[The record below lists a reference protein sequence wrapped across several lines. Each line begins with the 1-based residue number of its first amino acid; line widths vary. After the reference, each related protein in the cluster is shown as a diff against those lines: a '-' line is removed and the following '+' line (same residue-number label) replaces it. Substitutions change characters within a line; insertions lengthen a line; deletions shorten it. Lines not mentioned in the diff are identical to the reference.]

1 MQETK
6 NSSWY
11 STVAGALFAFGGV
24 MELFQW
30 LRILRF
36 MSFSDYVQ
44 MLIWVASC
52 AVLAFALLTKRRDIF
67 LPVGFALA
75 GIACLFFL
83 NFRNVLLLL
92 GNWGMAF
99 LAVVFVTDYLPQL
112 REQVKKFW
120 FIPPAVVA
128 LATVL
133 SIGGVWFVAFLRL
146 LATCAGM
153 FLAAMWVA
161 YPEGLPQQ
169 TVSTSAETESSPATA
184 ASEIYCGLVKHI
196 LLLLFTCGIWLY
208 IWIYRVTGY
217 TNNVEGEEN
226 RNPTNKLLLCLFV
239 PFYVIYWM
247 YKTAQRLD
255 KMAAAKNIPSDL
267 STLCLILAIFVPII
281 PPILMQ
287 DKLNAIGDYQ
297 AKGMP
302 VCMIGDGINDAP
314 ALKKANVGVAMGGI
328 GSDIAVDAAD
338 IVLVD
343 DDVKELPH
351 LIALSKRMLT
361 TIKVNMSFSMILN
374 FIAIILA
381 MLGILNPV
389 FGALVHNAGSVLVII
404 NSAFLLKWKRRA
416 A

>member
-1 MQETK
+1 MQEPK
-6 NSSWY
+6 NSSCY
-11 STVAGALFAFGGV
+11 STVAGALFAFAGV
-24 MELFQW
+24 MQIVQW
-30 LRILRF
+30 SVFHFRLGIWPA
-36 MSFSDYVQ
+36 SYNVQ
-44 MLIWVASC
+44 MLIWVASY

-75 GIACLFFL
+75 GIACLFSL
-83 NFRNVLLLL
+83 KFRNVLLLL

-120 FIPPAVVA
+120 FIPPTVVA

-146 LATCAGM
+146 LVTCAGM

-169 TVSTSAETESSPATA
+169 TVSAPTETGSTTTTPAP
-184 ASEIYCGLVKHI
+184 EVYCGLVKHI

-217 TNNVEGEEN
+217 TNNVQGEEN

-287 DKLNAIGDYQ
+287 DKLNAIV
-297 AKGMP
+297 AP
-302 VCMIGDGINDAP
+302 TAAP
-314 ALKKANVGVAMGGI
+314 AAYAAPAAPVAPAPAPAAPT
-328 GSDIAVDAAD
+328 SVSEAAD
-338 IVLVD
+338 DLLKL
-343 DDVKELPH
+343 KEL
-351 LIALSKRMLT
+351 LDA
-361 TIKVNMSFSMILN
+361 
-374 FIAIILA
+374 
-381 MLGILNPV
+381 GILTQEE
-389 FGALVHNAGSVLVII
+389 FDAKKKQ
-404 NSAFLLKWKRRA
+404 LLGL
-416 A
+416 

>member
-24 MELFQW
+24 MQIVQW
-30 LRILRF
+30 GVFRF
-36 MSFSDYVQ
+36 GLGIAPASYNVQ
-44 MLIWVASC
+44 MLIWVASY

-75 GIACLFFL
+75 GIACLFHMSFT
-83 NFRNVLLLL
+83 NVLWLL

-133 SIGGVWFVAFLRL
+133 SIGGLWFVAFLRL
-146 LATCAGM
+146 LATCATCAGT

-169 TVSTSAETESSPATA
+169 TVSAPTETGSSPATA

-217 TNNVEGEEN
+217 TNNVQGEEN

-287 DKLNAIGDYQ
+287 EKLNAIV
-297 AKGMP
+297 AP
-302 VCMIGDGINDAP
+302 TAAP
-314 ALKKANVGVAMGGI
+314 AAYAAPAAPVAPAPAPAAPA
-328 GSDIAVDAAD
+328 SVSEAAD
-338 IVLVD
+338 DLLKL
-343 DDVKELPH
+343 KEL
-351 LIALSKRMLT
+351 LDA
-361 TIKVNMSFSMILN
+361 
-374 FIAIILA
+374 
-381 MLGILNPV
+381 GILTQEE
-389 FGALVHNAGSVLVII
+389 FDAKKKQ
-404 NSAFLLKWKRRA
+404 LLGL
-416 A
+416 

>member
-6 NSSWY
+6 NSSCY

-75 GIACLFFL
+75 GIACLFYLSFS
-83 NFRNVLLLL
+83 NVLLLL

-112 REQVKKFW
+112 REQMKKLW
-120 FIPPAVVA
+120 FIPPAVMA
-128 LATVL
+128 LATLL
-133 SIGGVWFVAFLRL
+133 SIDSVRFLFLVLVFLRML
-146 LATCAGM
+146 VICAGT
-153 FLAAMWVA
+153 FLAAMWIA

-169 TVSTSAETESSPATA
+169 TVSASAETGSTATTPAP
-184 ASEIYCGLVKHI
+184 EVYCGLVKHI

-287 DKLNAIGDYQ
+287 DKLNDIVTGR
-297 AKGMP
+297 
-302 VCMIGDGINDAP
+302 VAP
-314 ALKKANVGVAMGGI
+314 AAPVAAPAPAPAAA
-328 GSDIAVDAAD
+328 SASVSEAAD
-338 IVLVD
+338 DLLKL
-343 DDVKELPH
+343 KEL
-351 LIALSKRMLT
+351 LDA
-361 TIKVNMSFSMILN
+361 
-374 FIAIILA
+374 
-381 MLGILNPV
+381 GILTQEE
-389 FGALVHNAGSVLVII
+389 FDAKKKQ
-404 NSAFLLKWKRRA
+404 LLGL
-416 A
+416 

>member
-6 NSSWY
+6 NSSCY

-75 GIACLFFL
+75 GIACLFHMSFT
-83 NFRNVLLLL
+83 NVLWLL

-133 SIGGVWFVAFLRL
+133 SIGGLWFVAFLRL
-146 LATCAGM
+146 LATCATCAGT

-169 TVSTSAETESSPATA
+169 TVSAPTETGSSPATA

-217 TNNVEGEEN
+217 TNNVQGEED
-226 RNPTNKLLLCLFV
+226 RDPTNKLLLCLFV

-287 DKLNAIGDYQ
+287 EKLNAIVAPTAATAAY
-297 AKGMP
+297 A
-302 VCMIGDGINDAP
+302 AP
-314 ALKKANVGVAMGGI
+314 AAPVAPAPAPAAPA
-328 GSDIAVDAAD
+328 SVSEAAD
-338 IVLVD
+338 DLLKL
-343 DDVKELPH
+343 KEL
-351 LIALSKRMLT
+351 LDA
-361 TIKVNMSFSMILN
+361 
-374 FIAIILA
+374 
-381 MLGILNPV
+381 GILTQEE
-389 FGALVHNAGSVLVII
+389 FDAKKKQ
-404 NSAFLLKWKRRA
+404 LLGL
-416 A
+416 

>member
-11 STVAGALFAFGGV
+11 STAAGAIFALGGV
-24 MELFQW
+24 MQIVQW
-30 LRILRF
+30 SAFRF
-36 MSFSDYVQ
+36 RLGMWPAGYNVQ
-44 MLIWVASC
+44 MLIWVASY

-75 GIACLFFL
+75 GIACLFSL

-112 REQVKKFW
+112 REQMKKFW
-120 FIPPAVVA
+120 FIPPAVLA
-128 LATVL
+128 LATLL
-133 SIGGVWFVAFLRL
+133 SIGIWFLAFLRL
-146 LATCAGM
+146 FVTCDGA
-153 FLAAMWVA
+153 FLAAMWIA

-169 TVSTSAETESSPATA
+169 TVSASAETGGTTTTPAP
-184 ASEIYCGLVKHI
+184 EVYCGLVKHI

-217 TNNVEGEEN
+217 TNNVQGEEN

-287 DKLNAIGDYQ
+287 DKLNAIV
-297 AKGMP
+297 AP
-302 VCMIGDGINDAP
+302 TAAP
-314 ALKKANVGVAMGGI
+314 AAYAAPAAPVAPAPAPAAPA
-328 GSDIAVDAAD
+328 SVSEAAD
-338 IVLVD
+338 DLMKL
-343 DDVKELPH
+343 KEL
-351 LIALSKRMLT
+351 LDA
-361 TIKVNMSFSMILN
+361 
-374 FIAIILA
+374 
-381 MLGILNPV
+381 GILTQEE
-389 FGALVHNAGSVLVII
+389 FDAKKKQ
-404 NSAFLLKWKRRA
+404 LLGL
-416 A
+416 

>member
-11 STVAGALFAFGGV
+11 STAAGAIFALGGV
-24 MELFQW
+24 MQIVQW
-30 LRILRF
+30 SAFRF
-36 MSFSDYVQ
+36 RLGMWPAGYNVQ
-44 MLIWVASC
+44 MLIWVASY

-75 GIACLFFL
+75 GIACLFSL

-112 REQVKKFW
+112 REQMKKFW
-120 FIPPAVVA
+120 FIPPAVLA
-128 LATVL
+128 LATLL
-133 SIGGVWFVAFLRL
+133 SVGIWFLAFLRL
-146 LATCAGM
+146 FVTCEGA
-153 FLAAMWVA
+153 FLAAMWIA

-169 TVSTSAETESSPATA
+169 TVSASAETGGTTTTPAP
-184 ASEIYCGLVKHI
+184 EVYCGLVKHI

-217 TNNVEGEEN
+217 TNNVQGEEN

-287 DKLNAIGDYQ
+287 DKLNAIV
-297 AKGMP
+297 AP
-302 VCMIGDGINDAP
+302 TAAP
-314 ALKKANVGVAMGGI
+314 AAYAAPAAPVAPAPAPAAPA
-328 GSDIAVDAAD
+328 SVSEAAD
-338 IVLVD
+338 DLLKL
-343 DDVKELPH
+343 KEL
-351 LIALSKRMLT
+351 LDA
-361 TIKVNMSFSMILN
+361 
-374 FIAIILA
+374 
-381 MLGILNPV
+381 GILTQEE
-389 FGALVHNAGSVLVII
+389 FDAKKKQ
-404 NSAFLLKWKRRA
+404 LLGL
-416 A
+416 

>member
-11 STVAGALFAFGGV
+11 STVAGALFALGGV

-30 LRILRF
+30 LSVFRF
-36 MSFSDYVQ
+36 MSFGGHVQ
-44 MLIWVASC
+44 MLIWVASY

-75 GIACLFFL
+75 GIACLFYLSFS
-83 NFRNVLLLL
+83 NVLLLL

-112 REQVKKFW
+112 REQMKKLW
-120 FIPPAVVA
+120 FIPPAVMA
-128 LATVL
+128 LATLL
-133 SIGGVWFVAFLRL
+133 SIDSVRFLVLVFLRRL
-146 LATCAGM
+146 VICAGT

-169 TVSTSAETESSPATA
+169 TVGASAETGSTTA
-184 ASEIYCGLVKHI
+184 APAPEVYCGLVKHI

-217 TNNVEGEEN
+217 TNNVQGEED

-287 DKLNAIGDYQ
+287 DKLNDIVTGR
-297 AKGMP
+297 
-302 VCMIGDGINDAP
+302 VAP
-314 ALKKANVGVAMGGI
+314 AAPAAAPAPAPAAAPASV
-328 GSDIAVDAAD
+328 SEAAD
-338 IVLVD
+338 DLLKL
-343 DDVKELPH
+343 KEL
-351 LIALSKRMLT
+351 LDA
-361 TIKVNMSFSMILN
+361 
-374 FIAIILA
+374 
-381 MLGILNPV
+381 GILTQEE
-389 FGALVHNAGSVLVII
+389 FDAKKKQ
-404 NSAFLLKWKRRA
+404 LLGL
-416 A
+416 

>member
-6 NSSWY
+6 NSSCY

-146 LATCAGM
+146 LATCAGT

-169 TVSTSAETESSPATA
+169 TVSTSAETGSSPATA

-287 DKLNAIGDYQ
+287 DKLNDIVTGR
-297 AKGMP
+297 
-302 VCMIGDGINDAP
+302 VAP
-314 ALKKANVGVAMGGI
+314 AAPAAAPAPAPAAAPTSV
-328 GSDIAVDAAD
+328 SEAAD
-338 IVLVD
+338 DLLKL
-343 DDVKELPH
+343 KEL
-351 LIALSKRMLT
+351 LDA
-361 TIKVNMSFSMILN
+361 
-374 FIAIILA
+374 
-381 MLGILNPV
+381 GILTQEE
-389 FGALVHNAGSVLVII
+389 FDAKKKQ
-404 NSAFLLKWKRRA
+404 LLGL
-416 A
+416 

>member
-24 MELFQW
+24 MALFQW
-30 LRILRF
+30 LIFRF
-36 MSFSDYVQ
+36 MSFSGHVQ
-44 MLIWVASC
+44 MLIWVASY

-75 GIACLFFL
+75 GIACLFSL
-83 NFRNVLLLL
+83 DFRSVLLLL
-92 GNWGMAF
+92 GNWSMAF
-99 LAVVFVTDYLPQL
+99 LAVVFVTDFLPQL
-112 REQVKKFW
+112 REQMKKFW
-120 FIPPAVVA
+120 FIPPAVMA
-128 LATVL
+128 LATLL
-133 SIGGVWFVAFLRL
+133 SIGIWFLAFLRL
-146 LATCAGM
+146 LVTCAGM

-169 TVSTSAETESSPATA
+169 TVSASAETGSTTA
-184 ASEIYCGLVKHI
+184 APAPEVYCGLVKHI

-217 TNNVEGEEN
+217 TNNVQGEEN

-287 DKLNAIGDYQ
+287 DKLNAIV
-297 AKGMP
+297 AP
-302 VCMIGDGINDAP
+302 TAAP
-314 ALKKANVGVAMGGI
+314 AAPVAPAAPAAPAPAPAAPA
-328 GSDIAVDAAD
+328 SVSEAAD
-338 IVLVD
+338 DLLKL
-343 DDVKELPH
+343 KEL
-351 LIALSKRMLT
+351 LDA
-361 TIKVNMSFSMILN
+361 
-374 FIAIILA
+374 
-381 MLGILNPV
+381 GILTQEE
-389 FGALVHNAGSVLVII
+389 FDAKKKQ
-404 NSAFLLKWKRRA
+404 LLGL
-416 A
+416 

>member
-24 MELFQW
+24 LQIVQW
-30 LRILRF
+30 GVFRF
-36 MSFSDYVQ
+36 GLGIAPASYNVQ
-44 MLIWVASC
+44 MLIWVASY

-75 GIACLFFL
+75 GIACLFHMSFT
-83 NFRNVLLLL
+83 NVLLLL

-120 FIPPAVVA
+120 FIPPAVLA
-128 LATVL
+128 LATLL
-133 SIGGVWFVAFLRL
+133 SIGIWFLAFLRL
-146 LATCAGM
+146 LVTCAGA
-153 FLAAMWVA
+153 FLAAMWIA

-169 TVSTSAETESSPATA
+169 TVSASAETGGTTTTPAP
-184 ASEIYCGLVKHI
+184 EVYCGLVKHI

-217 TNNVEGEEN
+217 TNNVQGEEN

-287 DKLNAIGDYQ
+287 DKLNAIV
-297 AKGMP
+297 AP
-302 VCMIGDGINDAP
+302 TAAP
-314 ALKKANVGVAMGGI
+314 AAYAAPAPAPAAPTSV
-328 GSDIAVDAAD
+328 SEAAD
-338 IVLVD
+338 DLLKL
-343 DDVKELPH
+343 KEL
-351 LIALSKRMLT
+351 LDA
-361 TIKVNMSFSMILN
+361 
-374 FIAIILA
+374 
-381 MLGILNPV
+381 GILTQEE
-389 FGALVHNAGSVLVII
+389 FDAKKKQ
-404 NSAFLLKWKRRA
+404 LLGL
-416 A
+416 

>member
-11 STVAGALFAFGGV
+11 STAAGAIFALGGV
-24 MELFQW
+24 MQIVQW
-30 LRILRF
+30 SAFRF
-36 MSFSDYVQ
+36 RLGMWPAGYNVQ
-44 MLIWVASC
+44 MLIWVASY

-112 REQVKKFW
+112 REQMKKLW
-120 FIPPAVVA
+120 FIPPAVIA
-128 LATVL
+128 LATLLRSIVPVSRL
-133 SIGGVWFVAFLRL
+133 SIESVWLLALPSL

-153 FLAAMWVA
+153 FPAAMWIA

-169 TVSTSAETESSPATA
+169 TVSASAETGGTTTTPAP
-184 ASEIYCGLVKHI
+184 EVYCGLVKHI

-217 TNNVEGEEN
+217 TNNVQGEEN

-287 DKLNAIGDYQ
+287 DKLNAIV
-297 AKGMP
+297 AP
-302 VCMIGDGINDAP
+302 TAAP
-314 ALKKANVGVAMGGI
+314 AAYAAPAAPAAPTPAPAAPASV
-328 GSDIAVDAAD
+328 SEAAD
-338 IVLVD
+338 DLMKL
-343 DDVKELPH
+343 KEL
-351 LIALSKRMLT
+351 LDA
-361 TIKVNMSFSMILN
+361 
-374 FIAIILA
+374 
-381 MLGILNPV
+381 GILTQEE
-389 FGALVHNAGSVLVII
+389 FDAKKKQ
-404 NSAFLLKWKRRA
+404 LLGL
-416 A
+416 

>member
-6 NSSWY
+6 NSSRY

-75 GIACLFFL
+75 GIACLFYLSFS
-83 NFRNVLLLL
+83 NVLLLL

-112 REQVKKFW
+112 REQMKKLW
-120 FIPPAVVA
+120 FIPPAVMA
-128 LATVL
+128 LATLL
-133 SIGGVWFVAFLRL
+133 SIDSVRFLFLVLVFLRML
-146 LATCAGM
+146 VICAGT
-153 FLAAMWVA
+153 FLAAMWIA

-169 TVSTSAETESSPATA
+169 TVSASAETGSTTA
-184 ASEIYCGLVKHI
+184 APASEIYCGLVKHI

-217 TNNVEGEEN
+217 TNNVQGEEN

-287 DKLNAIGDYQ
+287 DKLNAIV
-297 AKGMP
+297 AP
-302 VCMIGDGINDAP
+302 TAAP
-314 ALKKANVGVAMGGI
+314 AAYAAPAAPVAPAPAPAAPA
-328 GSDIAVDAAD
+328 SVSEAAD
-338 IVLVD
+338 DLLKL
-343 DDVKELPH
+343 KEL
-351 LIALSKRMLT
+351 LDA
-361 TIKVNMSFSMILN
+361 
-374 FIAIILA
+374 
-381 MLGILNPV
+381 GILTQEE
-389 FGALVHNAGSVLVII
+389 FDAKKKQ
-404 NSAFLLKWKRRA
+404 LLGL
-416 A
+416 

>member
-11 STVAGALFAFGGV
+11 STAAGAIFALGGV
-24 MELFQW
+24 MQIVQW
-30 LRILRF
+30 SAFRF
-36 MSFSDYVQ
+36 RLGMWPAGYNVQ
-44 MLIWVASC
+44 MLIWVASY

-75 GIACLFFL
+75 GIACLFSL

-112 REQVKKFW
+112 REQMKKFW
-120 FIPPAVVA
+120 FIPPAVLA
-128 LATVL
+128 LATLL
-133 SIGGVWFVAFLRL
+133 SIGIWFLAFLRL
-146 LATCAGM
+146 FVTCEGA
-153 FLAAMWVA
+153 FLAAMWIA

-169 TVSTSAETESSPATA
+169 TVSASAETGGTTTTPAP
-184 ASEIYCGLVKHI
+184 EIYCGLVKHI
-196 LLLLFTCGIWLY
+196 LLLLFTCSIWLY

-217 TNNVEGEEN
+217 TNNVQGEEN

-287 DKLNAIGDYQ
+287 EKLNAIV
-297 AKGMP
+297 AP
-302 VCMIGDGINDAP
+302 TAAP
-314 ALKKANVGVAMGGI
+314 AAYAAPAAPVAPAPAPAAPA
-328 GSDIAVDAAD
+328 SVSEAAD
-338 IVLVD
+338 DLLKL
-343 DDVKELPH
+343 KEL
-351 LIALSKRMLT
+351 LDA
-361 TIKVNMSFSMILN
+361 
-374 FIAIILA
+374 
-381 MLGILNPV
+381 GILTQEE
-389 FGALVHNAGSVLVII
+389 FDAKKKQ
-404 NSAFLLKWKRRA
+404 LLGL
-416 A
+416 

>member
-6 NSSWY
+6 NSSRY

-24 MELFQW
+24 LQIVQW
-30 LRILRF
+30 GVFRF
-36 MSFSDYVQ
+36 GLGIWPAGYNVQ
-44 MLIWVASC
+44 MLIWVASY

-75 GIACLFFL
+75 GIACLFSL

-128 LATVL
+128 LAEVL
-133 SIGGVWFVAFLRL
+133 SIGGVLFVPFLVAFLRL
-146 LATCAGM
+146 LVTCAGT

-169 TVSTSAETESSPATA
+169 TVSASAETGSTTA
-184 ASEIYCGLVKHI
+184 APTSEIYCGLVKHI

-217 TNNVEGEEN
+217 TNNVQGEEN
-226 RNPTNKLLLCLFV
+226 RDPTNKLLLCLFV

-255 KMAAAKNIPSDL
+255 KMAAAKSIPSDL

-287 DKLNAIGDYQ
+287 DKLNDIVTGR
-297 AKGMP
+297 
-302 VCMIGDGINDAP
+302 VAP
-314 ALKKANVGVAMGGI
+314 AAPAAAPAPAPAAAPTSV
-328 GSDIAVDAAD
+328 SEAAD
-338 IVLVD
+338 DLLKL
-343 DDVKELPH
+343 KEL
-351 LIALSKRMLT
+351 LDA
-361 TIKVNMSFSMILN
+361 
-374 FIAIILA
+374 
-381 MLGILNPV
+381 GILTQEE
-389 FGALVHNAGSVLVII
+389 FDAKKKQ
-404 NSAFLLKWKRRA
+404 LLGL
-416 A
+416 

>member
-6 NSSWY
+6 NSSRY

-75 GIACLFFL
+75 GIACLFYLSFS
-83 NFRNVLLLL
+83 NVLLLL

-112 REQVKKFW
+112 REQMKKLW
-120 FIPPAVVA
+120 FIPPAVMA
-128 LATVL
+128 LATLL
-133 SIGGVWFVAFLRL
+133 SIDSVRFLFLVLVFLRML
-146 LATCAGM
+146 VICAGT
-153 FLAAMWVA
+153 FLAAMWIA

-169 TVSTSAETESSPATA
+169 TVSAPTETGSSPATA

-217 TNNVEGEEN
+217 TNNVQGEEN

-287 DKLNAIGDYQ
+287 DKLNAIV
-297 AKGMP
+297 AP
-302 VCMIGDGINDAP
+302 TAAP
-314 ALKKANVGVAMGGI
+314 AAPVAPAPAPAAPA
-328 GSDIAVDAAD
+328 SVSEAAD
-338 IVLVD
+338 DLMKL
-343 DDVKELPH
+343 KEL
-351 LIALSKRMLT
+351 LDA
-361 TIKVNMSFSMILN
+361 
-374 FIAIILA
+374 
-381 MLGILNPV
+381 GILTQEE
-389 FGALVHNAGSVLVII
+389 FDAKKKQ
-404 NSAFLLKWKRRA
+404 LLGL
-416 A
+416 

>member
-6 NSSWY
+6 NSSCY

-169 TVSTSAETESSPATA
+169 TVSASAETGSTTATPAP
-184 ASEIYCGLVKHI
+184 EVYCGLVKHI

-226 RNPTNKLLLCLFV
+226 RDPTTKLLLCLFV

-287 DKLNAIGDYQ
+287 DKLNDIVTGR
-297 AKGMP
+297 
-302 VCMIGDGINDAP
+302 VAP
-314 ALKKANVGVAMGGI
+314 AAPAAAPAPAPAAAPTSV
-328 GSDIAVDAAD
+328 SEAAD
-338 IVLVD
+338 DLLKL
-343 DDVKELPH
+343 KEL
-351 LIALSKRMLT
+351 LDA
-361 TIKVNMSFSMILN
+361 
-374 FIAIILA
+374 
-381 MLGILNPV
+381 GILTQEE
-389 FGALVHNAGSVLVII
+389 FDAKKKQ
-404 NSAFLLKWKRRA
+404 LLGL
-416 A
+416 

>member
-11 STVAGALFAFGGV
+11 STAAGAIFALGGV
-24 MELFQW
+24 MQIVQW
-30 LRILRF
+30 SAFRF
-36 MSFSDYVQ
+36 RLGMWPAGYNVQ
-44 MLIWVASC
+44 MLIWVASY

-75 GIACLFFL
+75 GIACLFSL

-112 REQVKKFW
+112 REQMKKFW
-120 FIPPAVVA
+120 FIPPAVLA
-128 LATVL
+128 LATLL
-133 SIGGVWFVAFLRL
+133 SIGIWFLAFLRL
-146 LATCAGM
+146 FVTCDGA
-153 FLAAMWVA
+153 FLAAMWIA

-169 TVSTSAETESSPATA
+169 TVSASAETGGTTTTPAP
-184 ASEIYCGLVKHI
+184 EVYCGLVKHI

-217 TNNVEGEEN
+217 TNNVQGEEN

-287 DKLNAIGDYQ
+287 DKLNAIV
-297 AKGMP
+297 AP
-302 VCMIGDGINDAP
+302 TAAP
-314 ALKKANVGVAMGGI
+314 AAYAAPAAPVAPTPAPAAPA
-328 GSDIAVDAAD
+328 SVSEAAD
-338 IVLVD
+338 DLMKL
-343 DDVKELPH
+343 KEL
-351 LIALSKRMLT
+351 LDA
-361 TIKVNMSFSMILN
+361 
-374 FIAIILA
+374 
-381 MLGILNPV
+381 GILTQEE
-389 FGALVHNAGSVLVII
+389 FDAKKKQ
-404 NSAFLLKWKRRA
+404 LLGL
-416 A
+416 

>member
-1 MQETK
+1 MQEKK

-11 STVAGALFAFGGV
+11 STAAGAIFALGGV
-24 MELFQW
+24 MQIVQW
-30 LRILRF
+30 SAFRF
-36 MSFSDYVQ
+36 RLGMWPAGYNVQ
-44 MLIWVASC
+44 MLIWVASY

-75 GIACLFFL
+75 GIACLFSL

-112 REQVKKFW
+112 REQMKKFW
-120 FIPPAVVA
+120 FIPPAVLA
-128 LATVL
+128 LATLL
-133 SIGGVWFVAFLRL
+133 SSGIWFLAFLRL
-146 LATCAGM
+146 FVTCEGA
-153 FLAAMWVA
+153 FLAAMWIA

-169 TVSTSAETESSPATA
+169 TVSASAETGGTTTTPAP
-184 ASEIYCGLVKHI
+184 EVYCGLVKHI

-217 TNNVEGEEN
+217 TNNVQGEEN

-287 DKLNAIGDYQ
+287 DKLNAIV
-297 AKGMP
+297 AP
-302 VCMIGDGINDAP
+302 TAAP
-314 ALKKANVGVAMGGI
+314 AAYATPAAPVAPAPAPAAPT
-328 GSDIAVDAAD
+328 SVSEAAD
-338 IVLVD
+338 DLLKL
-343 DDVKELPH
+343 KEL
-351 LIALSKRMLT
+351 LDA
-361 TIKVNMSFSMILN
+361 
-374 FIAIILA
+374 
-381 MLGILNPV
+381 GILTQEE
-389 FGALVHNAGSVLVII
+389 FDAKKKQ
-404 NSAFLLKWKRRA
+404 LLGL
-416 A
+416 

>member
-6 NSSWY
+6 NSSQY

-24 MELFQW
+24 VALFQW
-30 LRILRF
+30 LIFRF
-36 MSFSDYVQ
+36 MSFSGHVQ
-44 MLIWVASC
+44 MLIWVASY

-75 GIACLFFL
+75 GIACLFSL

-112 REQVKKFW
+112 REQMKKFW
-120 FIPPAVVA
+120 FIPPAVLA
-128 LATVL
+128 LATLL
-133 SIGGVWFVAFLRL
+133 SIGIWFLAFLRL
-146 LATCAGM
+146 LVTCAGA
-153 FLAAMWVA
+153 FLAAMWIA

-169 TVSTSAETESSPATA
+169 TVSASAETGSTTTTPDPEV
-184 ASEIYCGLVKHI
+184 YCGLVKHI
-196 LLLLFTCGIWLY
+196 LMLLFTCGIWLY

-217 TNNVEGEEN
+217 TNNVQGEEN

-287 DKLNAIGDYQ
+287 DKLNAIV
-297 AKGMP
+297 AP
-302 VCMIGDGINDAP
+302 TAAP
-314 ALKKANVGVAMGGI
+314 AAYAAPAAPAAPAPAPAAPTSV
-328 GSDIAVDAAD
+328 SEAAD
-338 IVLVD
+338 DLMKL
-343 DDVKELPH
+343 KEL
-351 LIALSKRMLT
+351 LDA
-361 TIKVNMSFSMILN
+361 
-374 FIAIILA
+374 
-381 MLGILNPV
+381 GILTQEE
-389 FGALVHNAGSVLVII
+389 FDAKKKQ
-404 NSAFLLKWKRRA
+404 LLGL
-416 A
+416 

>member
-24 MELFQW
+24 LQIVQW
-30 LRILRF
+30 GVFRF
-36 MSFSDYVQ
+36 GLGIAPASYNVQ
-44 MLIWVASC
+44 MLIWVASY

-75 GIACLFFL
+75 GIACLFSL
-83 NFRNVLLLL
+83 DFRSVLLLL
-92 GNWGMAF
+92 GNWSMAF
-99 LAVVFVTDYLPQL
+99 LAVVFVTDFLPQL
-112 REQVKKFW
+112 REQMKKFW
-120 FIPPAVVA
+120 FIPPAVMA
-128 LATVL
+128 LATLL
-133 SIGGVWFVAFLRL
+133 SIGIWFLAFLRL
-146 LATCAGM
+146 LVTCAGT
-153 FLAAMWVA
+153 FLAAMWIA

-169 TVSTSAETESSPATA
+169 TVSASAETGSAATTPAP
-184 ASEIYCGLVKHI
+184 EIYCGLVKHI

-217 TNNVEGEEN
+217 TNNVQGEEN

-287 DKLNAIGDYQ
+287 DKLNAIV
-297 AKGMP
+297 AP
-302 VCMIGDGINDAP
+302 TAAP
-314 ALKKANVGVAMGGI
+314 AAYTAPAAPVAPAPAPAAPA
-328 GSDIAVDAAD
+328 SVSEAAD
-338 IVLVD
+338 DLMKL
-343 DDVKELPH
+343 KEL
-351 LIALSKRMLT
+351 LDA
-361 TIKVNMSFSMILN
+361 
-374 FIAIILA
+374 
-381 MLGILNPV
+381 GILTQEE
-389 FGALVHNAGSVLVII
+389 FDAKKKQ
-404 NSAFLLKWKRRA
+404 LLGL
-416 A
+416 

>member
-1 MQETK
+1 MQKAK

-11 STVAGALFAFGGV
+11 STVAGALFAFAGIMQIV
-24 MELFQW
+24 QW
-30 LRILRF
+30 RVFRF
-36 MSFSDYVQ
+36 GLGIAPASYNVQ
-44 MLIWVASC
+44 MLIWVASY

-75 GIACLFFL
+75 GIACLFSL

-120 FIPPAVVA
+120 FIPPAVLA
-128 LATVL
+128 LVTLL
-133 SIGGVWFVAFLRL
+133 SIGSVWFVAFLRL

-153 FLAAMWVA
+153 FLAAMWIA

-169 TVSTSAETESSPATA
+169 TVSASTETGSTTATA
-184 ASEIYCGLVKHI
+184 TPAPEIYCGLVKHI
-196 LLLLFTCGIWLY
+196 LLLLFTCGIWLF

-239 PFYVIYWM
+239 PFYMIYWM

-267 STLCLILAIFVPII
+267 STLCLILAFFVPII

-287 DKLNAIGDYQ
+287 DKLNDIVTGR
-297 AKGMP
+297 
-302 VCMIGDGINDAP
+302 VAP
-314 ALKKANVGVAMGGI
+314 AAPAAAPASAPAAAPASV
-328 GSDIAVDAAD
+328 SEAAD
-338 IVLVD
+338 DLMKL
-343 DDVKELPH
+343 KEL
-351 LIALSKRMLT
+351 LDA
-361 TIKVNMSFSMILN
+361 
-374 FIAIILA
+374 
-381 MLGILNPV
+381 GILTQEE
-389 FGALVHNAGSVLVII
+389 FDAKKKQ
-404 NSAFLLKWKRRA
+404 LLGL
-416 A
+416 

>member
-6 NSSWY
+6 NSSRY
-11 STVAGALFAFGGV
+11 STVAGALFALGGV

-30 LRILRF
+30 LRVFRF
-36 MSFSDYVQ
+36 MSFGGHVQ
-44 MLIWVASC
+44 KLLWVASY

-75 GIACLFFL
+75 GIAYLFHMSFTS
-83 NFRNVLLLL
+83 VLLLL

-169 TVSTSAETESSPATA
+169 TVSASAETGSAATTPAP
-184 ASEIYCGLVKHI
+184 EIYCGLVKHI

-217 TNNVEGEEN
+217 TNNVQGEEN

-287 DKLNAIGDYQ
+287 DKLNAIV
-297 AKGMP
+297 AP
-302 VCMIGDGINDAP
+302 TAAP
-314 ALKKANVGVAMGGI
+314 AAPVAPAPAPAAPA
-328 GSDIAVDAAD
+328 SVSEAAD
-338 IVLVD
+338 DLLKL
-343 DDVKELPH
+343 KEL
-351 LIALSKRMLT
+351 LDA
-361 TIKVNMSFSMILN
+361 
-374 FIAIILA
+374 
-381 MLGILNPV
+381 GILTQEE
-389 FGALVHNAGSVLVII
+389 FDAKKKQ
-404 NSAFLLKWKRRA
+404 LLGL
-416 A
+416 

>member
-24 MELFQW
+24 LQIVQW
-30 LRILRF
+30 GGFRF
-36 MSFSDYVQ
+36 GLGIAPASYNVQ
-44 MLIWVASC
+44 MLIWVASY

-75 GIACLFFL
+75 GIACLFSL
-83 NFRNVLLLL
+83 NFRSILLLL

-99 LAVVFVTDYLPQL
+99 WAVVFVTDYLPQL
-112 REQVKKFW
+112 REQMKKLW
-120 FIPPAVVA
+120 FIPPAVMA
-128 LATVL
+128 LATLL
-133 SIGGVWFVAFLRL
+133 SIGNVLFLAFLRL
-146 LATCAGM
+146 LVTCAGT

-169 TVSTSAETESSPATA
+169 TVSASAETGSTTA
-184 ASEIYCGLVKHI
+184 APAPEVYCGLVKHI

-287 DKLNAIGDYQ
+287 DKLNAIV
-297 AKGMP
+297 AP
-302 VCMIGDGINDAP
+302 TAAP
-314 ALKKANVGVAMGGI
+314 AAPAAPTPAPAAPASV
-328 GSDIAVDAAD
+328 SEAAD
-338 IVLVD
+338 DLLKL
-343 DDVKELPH
+343 KEL
-351 LIALSKRMLT
+351 LDA
-361 TIKVNMSFSMILN
+361 
-374 FIAIILA
+374 
-381 MLGILNPV
+381 GILTQEE
-389 FGALVHNAGSVLVII
+389 FDAKKKQ
-404 NSAFLLKWKRRA
+404 LLGL
-416 A
+416 

>member
-36 MSFSDYVQ
+36 MSFSDHVQ
-44 MLIWVASC
+44 MLIWVASY

-75 GIACLFFL
+75 GINCLFHMSFT
-83 NFRNVLLLL
+83 NVLLLL

-133 SIGGVWFVAFLRL
+133 SNGSIGFVGFLGL
-146 LATCAGM
+146 LATCATCATCAGM

-169 TVSTSAETESSPATA
+169 TVSASAETGSTTTTPAP
-184 ASEIYCGLVKHI
+184 EVYCGLVKHI

-208 IWIYRVTGY
+208 IWINAYR
-217 TNNVEGEEN
+217 
-226 RNPTNKLLLCLFV
+226 L
-239 PFYVIYWM
+239 
-247 YKTAQRLD
+247 
-255 KMAAAKNIPSDL
+255 
-267 STLCLILAIFVPII
+267 
-281 PPILMQ
+281 
-287 DKLNAIGDYQ
+287 
-297 AKGMP
+297 
-302 VCMIGDGINDAP
+302 
-314 ALKKANVGVAMGGI
+314 
-328 GSDIAVDAAD
+328 
-338 IVLVD
+338 
-343 DDVKELPH
+343 
-351 LIALSKRMLT
+351 
-361 TIKVNMSFSMILN
+361 
-374 FIAIILA
+374 
-381 MLGILNPV
+381 
-389 FGALVHNAGSVLVII
+389 
-404 NSAFLLKWKRRA
+404 NSARYKM
-416 A
+416 

>member
-36 MSFSDYVQ
+36 MSFSDHVQ
-44 MLIWVASC
+44 VLIWVASC

-153 FLAAMWVA
+153 FLAAMWIA

-169 TVSTSAETESSPATA
+169 TVGASAETGSTTA
-184 ASEIYCGLVKHI
+184 APAPEVYCGLVKHI

-217 TNNVEGEEN
+217 TNNVQGEEN

-287 DKLNAIGDYQ
+287 DKLNAIV
-297 AKGMP
+297 AP
-302 VCMIGDGINDAP
+302 TAAP
-314 ALKKANVGVAMGGI
+314 AAYAAPAAPVAPAPAPAAPA
-328 GSDIAVDAAD
+328 SVSEAAD
-338 IVLVD
+338 DLLKL
-343 DDVKELPH
+343 KEL
-351 LIALSKRMLT
+351 LDA
-361 TIKVNMSFSMILN
+361 
-374 FIAIILA
+374 
-381 MLGILNPV
+381 GILTQEE
-389 FGALVHNAGSVLVII
+389 FDAKKKQ
-404 NSAFLLKWKRRA
+404 LLGL
-416 A
+416 

>member
-6 NSSWY
+6 NSSCY

-67 LPVGFALA
+67 LPVGFALRCLV
-75 GIACLFFL
+75 CLFHLSFT
-83 NFRNVLLLL
+83 NLLSLL
-92 GNWGMAF
+92 SNLGMAF
-99 LAVVFVTDYLPQL
+99 LAVVFVTDYLPQF
-112 REQVKKFW
+112 REQMKKLW
-120 FIPPAVVA
+120 FVPPAVLA
-128 LATVL
+128 LATLL
-133 SIGGVWFVAFLRL
+133 SIGGNIWFLSFLRL
-146 LATCAGM
+146 LATCAGT
-153 FLAAMWVA
+153 FLAAIWIA

-169 TVSTSAETESSPATA
+169 TVSAPTETGSTSATA
-184 ASEIYCGLVKHI
+184 APAPEIYCGLVKHI

-217 TNNVEGEEN
+217 TNNVQGEEN

-287 DKLNAIGDYQ
+287 EKLNAIV
-297 AKGMP
+297 AP
-302 VCMIGDGINDAP
+302 TAAP
-314 ALKKANVGVAMGGI
+314 AAYAAPAAPVAPAPAPAAPA
-328 GSDIAVDAAD
+328 SVSEAAD
-338 IVLVD
+338 DLLKL
-343 DDVKELPH
+343 KEL
-351 LIALSKRMLT
+351 LDA
-361 TIKVNMSFSMILN
+361 
-374 FIAIILA
+374 
-381 MLGILNPV
+381 GILTQEE
-389 FGALVHNAGSVLVII
+389 FDAKKKQ
-404 NSAFLLKWKRRA
+404 LLGL
-416 A
+416 

>member
-11 STVAGALFAFGGV
+11 STVAGAIFALGGV
-24 MELFQW
+24 MQIVQW
-30 LRILRF
+30 SAFRF
-36 MSFSDYVQ
+36 RLGMWPAGYNVQ
-44 MLIWVASC
+44 KLLWVASY

-75 GIACLFFL
+75 GIACLFYL

-92 GNWGMAF
+92 GNLGMAF

-112 REQVKKFW
+112 REQMKKFW
-120 FIPPAVVA
+120 FVPPAVVV

-133 SIGGVWFVAFLRL
+133 SIGGLWFVAFLRF
-146 LATCAGM
+146 LATCATCAGT

-169 TVSTSAETESSPATA
+169 TVNASAETGSTSATA
-184 ASEIYCGLVKHI
+184 APAPEIYCGLVKHI

-217 TNNVEGEEN
+217 TNNVQGEEN

-287 DKLNAIGDYQ
+287 DKLNDIVTGR
-297 AKGMP
+297 
-302 VCMIGDGINDAP
+302 VAP
-314 ALKKANVGVAMGGI
+314 AAPAAAPAPAPAAAPTSV
-328 GSDIAVDAAD
+328 SEAAD
-338 IVLVD
+338 DLLKL
-343 DDVKELPH
+343 KEL
-351 LIALSKRMLT
+351 LDA
-361 TIKVNMSFSMILN
+361 
-374 FIAIILA
+374 
-381 MLGILNPV
+381 GILTQEE
-389 FGALVHNAGSVLVII
+389 FDAKKKQ
-404 NSAFLLKWKRRA
+404 LLGL
-416 A
+416 

>member
-6 NSSWY
+6 NSSWC

-36 MSFSDYVQ
+36 MSFSGHVQ
-44 MLIWVASC
+44 MLIWVASY

-75 GIACLFFL
+75 GIAYLFHMSFTS
-83 NFRNVLLLL
+83 VLLLL

-128 LATVL
+128 LAEVL
-133 SIGGVWFVAFLRL
+133 SIGGVLFLPFLSLFVAFLRL
-146 LATCAGM
+146 LVTCAGT

-169 TVSTSAETESSPATA
+169 TVSASAETGSTTA
-184 ASEIYCGLVKHI
+184 APAPEVYCGLVKHI

-217 TNNVEGEEN
+217 TNNVQGEEN

-287 DKLNAIGDYQ
+287 DKLNDIVTGR
-297 AKGMP
+297 
-302 VCMIGDGINDAP
+302 VAP
-314 ALKKANVGVAMGGI
+314 AAPAAAPAPAPAAAPASV
-328 GSDIAVDAAD
+328 SEAAD
-338 IVLVD
+338 DLLKL
-343 DDVKELPH
+343 KEL
-351 LIALSKRMLT
+351 LDA
-361 TIKVNMSFSMILN
+361 
-374 FIAIILA
+374 
-381 MLGILNPV
+381 GILTQEE
-389 FGALVHNAGSVLVII
+389 FDAKKKQ
-404 NSAFLLKWKRRA
+404 LLGL
-416 A
+416 

>member
-11 STVAGALFAFGGV
+11 STVAGVLFAFGGV

-30 LRILRF
+30 LSILRF
-36 MSFSDYVQ
+36 MSFSGHVQ
-44 MLIWVASC
+44 MLIWVASY

-75 GIACLFFL
+75 GIACLFSL

-112 REQVKKFW
+112 REQMKKLW
-120 FIPPAVVA
+120 FIPPAVLA
-128 LATVL
+128 LATLL
-133 SIGGVWFVAFLRL
+133 SIGIWFLAFLRL
-146 LATCAGM
+146 LVTCAGA
-153 FLAAMWVA
+153 FLAAMWIA

-169 TVSTSAETESSPATA
+169 TVSASAETGSTTTTPAP
-184 ASEIYCGLVKHI
+184 EVYCGLVKHI

-217 TNNVEGEEN
+217 TNNVQGEEN

-287 DKLNAIGDYQ
+287 DKLNAIV
-297 AKGMP
+297 AP
-302 VCMIGDGINDAP
+302 TAAP
-314 ALKKANVGVAMGGI
+314 AAYAAPAAPVAPTPAPAAPASI
-328 GSDIAVDAAD
+328 SEAAD
-338 IVLVD
+338 DLLKL
-343 DDVKELPH
+343 KEL
-351 LIALSKRMLT
+351 LDA
-361 TIKVNMSFSMILN
+361 
-374 FIAIILA
+374 
-381 MLGILNPV
+381 GILTQEE
-389 FGALVHNAGSVLVII
+389 FDAKKKQ
-404 NSAFLLKWKRRA
+404 LLGL
-416 A
+416 

>member
-11 STVAGALFAFGGV
+11 STVAGAIFALGGV
-24 MELFQW
+24 MQIVQW
-30 LRILRF
+30 SAFRF
-36 MSFSDYVQ
+36 RLGMWPAGYNVQ
-44 MLIWVASC
+44 MLIWVASY

-75 GIACLFFL
+75 GIACLFSL

-133 SIGGVWFVAFLRL
+133 SIGGLWFVAFLRL

-169 TVSTSAETESSPATA
+169 TVSASAETGSTTA
-184 ASEIYCGLVKHI
+184 APAPEVYCGLVKHI

-217 TNNVEGEEN
+217 TNTVQGEEN

-287 DKLNAIGDYQ
+287 EKLNAIV
-297 AKGMP
+297 AP
-302 VCMIGDGINDAP
+302 TAAP
-314 ALKKANVGVAMGGI
+314 AAYAAPAAPVAPAPAPAAPA
-328 GSDIAVDAAD
+328 SVSEAAD
-338 IVLVD
+338 DLLKL
-343 DDVKELPH
+343 KEL
-351 LIALSKRMLT
+351 LDA
-361 TIKVNMSFSMILN
+361 
-374 FIAIILA
+374 
-381 MLGILNPV
+381 GILTQEE
-389 FGALVHNAGSVLVII
+389 FDAKKKQ
-404 NSAFLLKWKRRA
+404 LLGL
-416 A
+416 

>member
-11 STVAGALFAFGGV
+11 STAAGAIFALGGV
-24 MELFQW
+24 MQIVQW
-30 LRILRF
+30 SAFRF
-36 MSFSDYVQ
+36 RLGMWPAGYNVQ
-44 MLIWVASC
+44 MLIWVASY

-75 GIACLFFL
+75 GIACLFSL

-112 REQVKKFW
+112 REQMKKFW
-120 FIPPAVVA
+120 FIPPAVLA
-128 LATVL
+128 LATLL
-133 SIGGVWFVAFLRL
+133 SIGIWFLAFLRL
-146 LATCAGM
+146 FVTCEGA
-153 FLAAMWVA
+153 FLAAMWIA

-169 TVSTSAETESSPATA
+169 TVSASAETGGTTTTPAP
-184 ASEIYCGLVKHI
+184 EVYCGLVKHI

-217 TNNVEGEEN
+217 TNNVQGEEN

-287 DKLNAIGDYQ
+287 DKLNAIV
-297 AKGMP
+297 AP
-302 VCMIGDGINDAP
+302 TAAP
-314 ALKKANVGVAMGGI
+314 AAYAAPAAPVAPAPAPAAPA
-328 GSDIAVDAAD
+328 SVSEAAD
-338 IVLVD
+338 DLMKL
-343 DDVKELPH
+343 KEL
-351 LIALSKRMLT
+351 LDA
-361 TIKVNMSFSMILN
+361 
-374 FIAIILA
+374 
-381 MLGILNPV
+381 GILTQEE
-389 FGALVHNAGSVLVII
+389 FDAKKKQ
-404 NSAFLLKWKRRA
+404 LLGL
-416 A
+416 

>member
-6 NSSWY
+6 NSSCY

-146 LATCAGM
+146 LLHAPVCS
-153 FLAAMWVA
+153 WQ
-161 YPEGLPQQ
+161 PCGLP
-169 TVSTSAETESSPATA
+169 TPKDS
-184 ASEIYCGLVKHI
+184 
-196 LLLLFTCGIWLY
+196 
-208 IWIYRVTGY
+208 
-217 TNNVEGEEN
+217 
-226 RNPTNKLLLCLFV
+226 
-239 PFYVIYWM
+239 
-247 YKTAQRLD
+247 
-255 KMAAAKNIPSDL
+255 L
-267 STLCLILAIFVPII
+267 S
-281 PPILMQ
+281 
-287 DKLNAIGDYQ
+287 
-297 AKGMP
+297 
-302 VCMIGDGINDAP
+302 
-314 ALKKANVGVAMGGI
+314 
-328 GSDIAVDAAD
+328 
-338 IVLVD
+338 
-343 DDVKELPH
+343 
-351 LIALSKRMLT
+351 
-361 TIKVNMSFSMILN
+361 
-374 FIAIILA
+374 
-381 MLGILNPV
+381 
-389 FGALVHNAGSVLVII
+389 
-404 NSAFLLKWKRRA
+404 RR
-416 A
+416 